1 MFVDEKLYELL
12 EYCNDIN
19 EQYSKGHRTLNS
31 CQGCGGTTGSQLAII
46 YIIRQIEYL
55 LEIKDDPVERR
66 EMGLPETIPDT
77 MKWYI

>member
-31 CQGCGGTTGSQLAII
+31 CQVCGGTTGSQLAII
-46 YIIRQIEYL
+46 DIIRQIENL